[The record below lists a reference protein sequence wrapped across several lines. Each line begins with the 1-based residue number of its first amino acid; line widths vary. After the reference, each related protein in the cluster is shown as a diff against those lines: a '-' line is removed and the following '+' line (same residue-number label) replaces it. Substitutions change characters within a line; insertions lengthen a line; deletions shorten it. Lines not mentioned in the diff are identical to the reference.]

1 MILSQIAAVSK
12 NGIIGQ
18 NGQLPW
24 SIPADLK
31 YFQQKTLGRIVIM
44 GRKTYES
51 IGGPLPKRHNIVVTR
66 QKGYQAE
73 GCKVFSNMGECIAYC
88 QGLTDQYGEEVF
100 IIGGGDIYRIT
111 LPFIDRLYVTEIDK
125 DFEGD
130 AKFPTYNK
138 AEFTEVSRE
147 SHLGDPNYSFVVYQK
162 KS

>member
-1 MILSQIAAVSK
+1 MILSQIAAVAK
-12 NGIIGQ
+12 NGVIGVE
-18 NGQLPW
+18 GQLPW

-66 QKGYQAE
+66 QKGFHAP

-111 LPFIDRLYVTEIDK
+111 LPFIDRLYITEIEK
-125 DFEGD
+125 EYEGD
-130 AKFPTYNK
+130 AKFPNYNK
-138 AEFTEVSRE
+138 ADFTEVSRE
-147 SHLGDPNYSFVVYQK
+147 THVGEPGYSFVVYQK
-162 KS
+162 K